1 MKKGYIPAVG
11 TPLDNNGRLMVE
23 SYKKQ
28 IDDQIKAGAIAIL
41 SMGSMG
47 QQPYLRQDVCPE
59 VAKAAIE
66 ATAGRVPVYVGVMDC
81 AIGRAKERIESMKD
95 LDVDAFVLTTPY
107 YYSCSRA
114 QMMNYFKGVAASTD
128 KPILLYDLA
137 VVTQSKITYDM
148 VVELIRDIPNL
159 KGIKS
164 GDTVML
170 RKLKLNPE
178 VPVDFLMA
186 YSGLDMFDIAYK
198 WGLDVCLDGMMACT
212 PKNSKKLFDAM
223 ANGDYETAATA
234 LNNIIALRD
243 FFIPRELWVAF
254 SAAMNLLGY
263 EGDFAPDYVP
273 SIKEEYIEEIREE
286 LVRIGEL

>member
-1 MKKGYIPAVG
+1 MKKGFIPAVG
-11 TPLDNNGRLMVE
+11 TPLDSNGKLVVE

-28 IDDQIKAGAIAIL
+28 IEDQINAGAVAIL
-41 SMGSMG
+41 CMGSMG
-47 QQPYLRQDVCPE
+47 QQPYIRQDVCFD
-59 VAKAAIE
+59 VAKAAVE
-66 ATAGRVPVYVGVMDC
+66 AVAGRLPVYVGVMDC

-95 LDVDAFVLTTPY
+95 LNVDSFVLTTPY
-107 YYSCSRA
+107 YYACSRA
-114 QMMNYFKGVAASTD
+114 QMMNYFKSVAALTD

-148 VVELIRDIPNL
+148 VLELVHDVPNI

-164 GDTVML
+164 ADTIML

-178 VPVDFLMA
+178 VPKDFLIA
-186 YSGLDMFDIAYK
+186 FSGLDMFDIGYK

-223 ANGDYETAATA
+223 KNGDYDTAAIA
-234 LNNIIALRD
+234 LDNIIALRD
-243 FFIPRELWVAF
+243 FFIGRELWVAF

-263 EGDFAPDYVP
+263 EGNFAPDYIP
-273 SIKEEYIEEIREE
+273 TIKEEYIAEIKNE
-286 LVRIGEL
+286 LIRIGEL

>member
-11 TPLDNNGRLMVE
+11 TPLDCNGNLMVE

-47 QQPYLRQDVCPE
+47 QQPYLRQDVCAD
-59 VAKAAIE
+59 VAKAAVE

-81 AIGRAKERIESMKD
+81 AIGRAKERIDSMKE

-148 VVELIRDIPNL
+148 VVELIRDVPNI

-164 GDTVML
+164 ADTIML
-170 RKLKLNPE
+170 RKLKLNPN
-178 VPVDFLMA
+178 VPKDFLMA

-223 ANGDYETAATA
+223 ANDDYETAAVA
-234 LNNIIALRD
+234 LDNIIALRD

-254 SAAMNLLGY
+254 SASMNLLGY
-263 EGDFAPDYVP
+263 EGNFAPDYVP
-273 SIKEEYIEEIREE
+273 SIKEEYINE
-286 LVRIGEL
+286 LKNELIRIGEL

>member
-59 VAKAAIE
+59 VAKAAVE

-148 VVELIRDIPNL
+148 VVELIHDVPNL

-273 SIKEEYIEEIREE
+273 SIKEEYIEEIRKE